1 MEGFYYGWKDSLVL
15 ASSSQVNANCV
26 KSWPFYPFSPP
37 PPAQC
42 WWLAP
47 YSPDK
52 KQSLQ
57 QNNVLNEY
65 FSSEVL
71 FIFPLSAEISEF
83 PIQIS
88 ISIFKLSI
96 IWKEALTKM
105 CCFSEIITLIVS
117 GGMAKQ
123 KKLPVCYGNKWRFK
137 ATLFVRYAKL
147 ELIQNA
153 GRCTLRN
160 SLDLDT
166 KVTGLKLSVVL
177 LS

>member
-57 QNNVLNEY
+57 QNNVLDEY

-83 PIQIS
+83 LIQIN
-88 ISIFKLSI
+88 ISI
-96 IWKEALTKM
+96 
-105 CCFSEIITLIVS
+105 
-117 GGMAKQ
+117 
-123 KKLPVCYGNKWRFK
+123 
-137 ATLFVRYAKL
+137 
-147 ELIQNA
+147 
-153 GRCTLRN
+153 
-160 SLDLDT
+160 
-166 KVTGLKLSVVL
+166 
-177 LS
+177 